1 MLYYFYDPVTL
12 VHFSCIL
19 YSQMF
24 LRRSKRISAKVHGF
38 NDSGSKAAGTEP
50 EPLVIV
56 PVSSSIPDEEFSPG
70 VADDNVQT

>member
-1 MLYYFYDPVTL
+1 
-12 VHFSCIL
+12 
-19 YSQMF
+19 MF

-50 EPLVIV
+50 EPLAIV